1 MIVTETNNSNDHF
14 LYPAT
19 LFFKPVPYLIKTILG
34 SCVAVCLYDPVKKIG
49 GMNHYMLPYWNGQG
63 LASPKYGNIA
73 IEKLIKAILDH
84 GSHKGSL
91 KAKIFGGGEVI
102 DTQISNFRI
111 GERNIQVAHDILEEM
126 NIPIIGESTG
136 GKKGRKI
143 QFNTADGSV
152 RQKYVERSVVPD
164 NFKPL

>member
-1 MIVTETNNSNDHF
+1 
-14 LYPAT
+14 
-19 LFFKPVPYLIKTILG
+19 
-34 SCVAVCLYDPVKKIG
+34 
-49 GMNHYMLPYWNGQG
+49 MLDY
-63 LASPKYGNIA
+63 
-73 IEKLIKAILDH
+73 